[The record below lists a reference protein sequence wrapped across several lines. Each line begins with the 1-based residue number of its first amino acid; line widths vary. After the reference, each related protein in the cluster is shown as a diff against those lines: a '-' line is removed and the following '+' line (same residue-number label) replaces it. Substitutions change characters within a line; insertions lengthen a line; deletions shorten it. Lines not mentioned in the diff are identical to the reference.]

1 MFLQALGVTTIYF
14 IYACGNT
21 SILANIVVTVA
32 IFGFR
37 LALNFIT
44 LILALLSCFKIT
56 KNAVNDAKSVMTII
70 YINTANTITISILLI
85 LLTQDI
91 NAIIVVSCLS
101 VILIPTNILVFTF
114 IPKVT
119 Q

>member
-1 MFLQALGVTTIYF
+1 MESNHRDGPT
-14 IYACGNT
+14 GH
-21 SILANIVVTVA
+21 
-32 IFGFR
+32 
-37 LALNFIT
+37 
-44 LILALLSCFKIT
+44 

-91 NAIIVVSCLS
+91 NAIIVAACLS
-101 VILIPTNILVFTF
+101 VILIPTNILLFTF
-114 IPKVT
+114 IPKVI